1 MYLQSAQYETKR
13 VDTGAGPNK
22 NKKGN
27 KRKQRKVIIHNKKS
41 PVMETSNHRQ
51 ANPAC
56 KDGRIND
63 ERRRICIVKRIFKF
77 ENAVLGF
84 LDVTT
89 ASYVG
94 VYIL

>member
-1 MYLQSAQYETKR
+1 
-13 VDTGAGPNK
+13 
-22 NKKGN
+22 
-27 KRKQRKVIIHNKKS
+27 
-41 PVMETSNHRQ
+41 METSNHRQ